1 MKRQKHKTLAI
12 LERDEKKNMFGVDG
26 NKICQADK
34 ISSFSSVSLRILFAL
49 SFSLPL
55 YMFKMEWN
63 GMDLCLNR
71 FSGLFWNNGD
81 DLFEIYIYI
90 YRYYT
95 ELCQTIYRSM
105 PQKVFEWQKKAILLH
120 IRAIFIGFCMRV
132 CVWLLISCFFL
143 LRSDHLIYL
152 QCALSNY
159 QTWAEN
165 DNCACKLRNKNLKL
179 KEPNNGNNNKW

>member
-1 MKRQKHKTLAI
+1 MATKSAKRTK
-12 LERDEKKNMFGVDG
+12 
-26 NKICQADK
+26 
-34 ISSFSSVSLRILFAL
+34 SAL
-49 SFSLPL
+49 SPLAPFAFCLLSHSLCR
-55 YMFKMEWN
+55 FTCSKWN
-63 GMDLCLNR
+63 GMAWIYVWTD
-71 FSGLFWNNGD
+71 FQGYFGTTAMVYSK
-81 DLFEIYIYI
+81 YIYI

-179 KEPNNGNNNKW
+179 KEPNIGNNNKW